1 MFHGNGKCTM
11 DRGTAVNDHGL
22 VITMKSYTQIP
33 PGTQILIGRAARR
46 RRVLERAICSV
57 FEGWSY
63 EEIIPTIFDYYDV
76 FAKGM
81 GAGQEEHIYRFIDRE
96 GNILALRPE
105 FTSLVAKTVAT
116 RLASAPKPIRLFYSG
131 EVLRFE
137 KPKGGRQREFAQI
150 GIEHYGGA
158 AKTADVEI
166 LLIAVETF
174 QRLGIQGF
182 QINLGSVDFFGGIVD
197 RIELPA
203 EQIAA
208 IKDVLNIKDQSG
220 LEAFL
225 QTLPLEERRKR
236 IMRAVPHLTGGKSV
250 ITEARGL
257 VKNSRSVDAL
267 DHLEEIYSI
276 FEKLDLAQ
284 HLTIDLGEIRGFD
297 YYTGILFRAYVRDL
311 GIEVASGGRYDGLPG
326 EFGEDLP
333 AVGFTFI
340 LDRLEQIATP
350 SLDTNEVDAT
360 AVSVQQGFAKA
371 LQLRQAGK
379 AVKLCL

>member
-1 MFHGNGKCTM
+1 
-11 DRGTAVNDHGL
+11 
-22 VITMKSYTQIP
+22 MKSYTQIP

-63 EEIIPTIFDYYDV
+63 EEIIPPIFDYYDV

-105 FTSLVAKTVAT
+105 FTSLLAKTVAT
-116 RLASAPKPIRLFYSG
+116 RLATSPKPIRLFYSG

-137 KPKGGRQREFAQI
+137 KPQGAGEREFAQI
-150 GIEHYGGA
+150 GVEHYGGA
-158 AKTADVEI
+158 RKTADVEV

-197 RIELPA
+197 RMELT
-203 EQIAA
+203 EDQITAL
-208 IKDVLNIKDQSG
+208 KDVLNIKNQSG
-220 LEAFL
+220 LEDLL
-225 QTLPLEERRKR
+225 QKLPIEDRRKN
-236 IMRAVPHLTGGKSV
+236 ILRAVPHLTGGRTV
-250 ITEARGL
+250 IAEARSL
-257 VKNSRSVDAL
+257 VKNPRSVESL

-276 FEKLDLAQ
+276 FERLDLAQ

-297 YYTGILFRAYVRDL
+297 YYTGILFRAYVRGL
-311 GIEVASGGRYDGLPG
+311 GFEVAGGGRYDGLPAA
-326 EFGEDLP
+326 FGEDVP
-333 AVGFTFI
+333 AVGFSFS
-340 LDRLEQIATP
+340 LDRLEQIVTPTLDGADLEIATVEID
-350 SLDTNEVDAT
+350 SDFER
-360 AVSVQQGFAKA
+360 A
-371 LQLRQAGK
+371 LQLRKAGK
-379 AVKLCL
+379 AVKLCW

>member
-1 MFHGNGKCTM
+1 MVVTTREILRNR
-11 DRGTAVNDHGL
+11 DYPL
-22 VITMKSYTQIP
+22 MKSYTQIP

-63 EEIIPTIFDYYDV
+63 EEIIPPIFDYYDV

-105 FTSLVAKTVAT
+105 FTSLLAKTVAT
-116 RLASAPKPIRLFYSG
+116 RLASSPKPIRLFYSG

-150 GIEHYGGA
+150 GVEHYGGTR
-158 AKTADVEI
+158 KTADVEV

-182 QINLGSVDFFGGIVD
+182 QINLGSVDFLGGIID
-197 RIELPA
+197 RMELT
-203 EQIAA
+203 ENQIAA
-208 IKDVLNIKDQSG
+208 LKDVLNIKNQSG
-220 LEAFL
+220 LEDLL
-225 QTLPLEERRKR
+225 QELPVEDRRKH
-236 IMRAVPHLTGGKSV
+236 ILRAVPHLTGGKSV
-250 ITEARGL
+250 ITEARSL
-257 VKNSRSVDAL
+257 VKNPRSVAAL

-311 GIEVASGGRYDGLPG
+311 GFEVASGGRYDGLAG
-326 EFGEDLP
+326 AFGDNTP
-333 AVGFTFI
+333 AVGFSFS
-340 LDRLEQIATP
+340 LDRLEQIVTP
-350 SLDTNEVDAT
+350 TLEASASEASSINEAPSFD
-360 AVSVQQGFAKA
+360 
-371 LQLRQAGK
+371 QA
-379 AVKLCL
+379 